1 MKKLLLILLIY
12 LMYSCAVMEAPSG
25 GPKDTT
31 PPTISEYYPKN
42 YTTNYNDDYLSIQ
55 FDKYM
60 NKSSVIEN
68 FSISP
73 KLKYDFYWSGKKLK
87 IKFDEEMEPDVTYV
101 VKLKAN
107 YSDYKGNKPEDAL
120 TFIFTKG
127 SKIDSGR
134 VSGKL
139 IDAKPEG
146 KSIFAWRD
154 KDTPIDIATE
164 PDYTVSLGSSGE
176 FELIGLKKGL
186 YRIVAVDDKMKN
198 EMYESG
204 IDGFGAAQFDVEVF
218 DEINPYINLKIAP
231 PFDRKGV
238 SLVNAFPIAN
248 NVLQI
253 GLSEDV
259 YLDSINLD
267 NFKLMDSVSNNNIEI
282 KSIFSVDEIQS
293 KKLFAITE
301 NLDTNKIFKFEI
313 NNIKD
318 TLGNNQNDSL
328 TFSFFGGIS
337 KEFKNKLNLMPKK
350 IDSKIKDNKLNFIF
364 SHSIAEVKDS
374 AITIINKKDSNNL
387 EFNYKI
393 NFNKLNITF
402 ICQKDEE
409 DLILKINLNKIID
422 FKNES
427 GIDSIFTYNFKYLKN
442 KSESKIIG
450 NVVDSTNCV
459 GDILLILTQNNKLI
473 DKQKLNSDGGFT
485 FSNLE
490 EGNYQLEII
499 CDENQNNKYDFGNDI
514 PFFHSEF
521 FYIYDKELKVKENW
535 DINDVKII
543 LKQKNEYELK

>member
-12 LMYSCAVMEAPSG
+12 FMYSCAVMEAPSG

-68 FSISP
+68 ISISP
-73 KLKYDFYWSGKKLK
+73 KLKYDFSWSGKRLKLK
-87 IKFDEEMEPDVTYV
+87 FEEELQSDITYV
-101 VKLKAN
+101 VKLKAG
-107 YSDYKGNKPEDAL
+107 YSDYKGNKPENAL
-120 TFIFTKG
+120 TIVFTKG
-127 SKIDSGR
+127 SKLDSGR
-134 VSGKL
+134 ISGRL
-139 IDAKPEG
+139 IDIKPEG

-186 YRIVAVDDKMKN
+186 YRVIAIDDKMKN
-198 EMYESG
+198 EMYETG
-204 IDGFGAAQFDVEVF
+204 IDGFGAAQFDVEVY
-218 DEINPYINLKIAP
+218 DEINPFINLKIASA
-231 PFDRKGV
+231 FDRKGV
-238 SLVNAFPIAN
+238 NLINAFPIAN
-248 NVLQI
+248 NILQI

-259 YLDSINLD
+259 YLDSINKD
-267 NFKLMDSVSNNNIEI
+267 NFTLVDSISNDKINI

-293 KKLFAITE
+293 KKLFAITD
-301 NLDTNKIFKFEI
+301 NLDTNKIYKFEI

-318 TLGNNQNDSL
+318 TLNNNQNDSL
-328 TFSFFGGIS
+328 NFSYFGGIS

-350 IDSKIKDNKLNFIF
+350 IESKIKDNKLNFIF
-364 SHSIAEVKDS
+364 SHSITEVKDS
-374 AITIINKKDSNNL
+374 AITIINKKDSTNL

-402 ICQKDEE
+402 NSQKDEE
-409 DLILKINLNKIID
+409 DLILKINLNNIID
-422 FKNES
+422 FKNET

-450 NVVDSTNCV
+450 SVVDSTNCI
-459 GDILLILTQNNKLI
+459 GDILLILSQDNKVI
-473 DKQKLNSDGGFT
+473 DKQILNSEGGFT
-485 FSNLE
+485 FTNLE

-499 CDENQNNKYDFGNDI
+499 CDENENKKYDYGNDF

-521 FYIYDKELKVKENW
+521 FYIYDKELKVKEDW